1 MIKLAKY
8 FIQSLF
14 VYFFFIIGR
23 LIGLSQSRRVFSFLF
38 KKVGQN
44 FKSQKIIEKNL
55 NIFNSSLS
63 PEEKR
68 NIVENMWSNYGM
80 TFIEYI
86 YLSKFRNS
94 NNFKSFKRNNHR
106 NGSTFNL

>member
-1 MIKLAKY
+1 M
-8 FIQSLF
+8 
-14 VYFFFIIGR
+14 
-23 LIGLSQSRRVFSFLF
+23 
-38 KKVGQN
+38 GQN

-94 NNFKSFKRNNHR
+94 NNFVDIKGEEILLNVIRNNEPVVFISGHFS
-106 NGSTFNL
+106 NFELMSMEITKKI